1 MWSAQ
6 AILLTDKDD
15 LAGCHVYFLR
25 FVGISLGF
33 IIFLCTSD
41 IKISDSLDVIFII
54 VTRGVIEYSGIELIV
69 FLECFL
75 IVKTA
80 GRAVGLC
87 RTGGKAMASMENLRI
102 PLASGMVT
110 RMIKVRGDQTFF

>member
-1 MWSAQ
+1 M
-6 AILLTDKDD
+6 
-15 LAGCHVYFLR
+15 
-25 FVGISLGF
+25 
-33 IIFLCTSD
+33 
-41 IKISDSLDVIFII
+41 
-54 VTRGVIEYSGIELIV
+54 TRGVIEYSGIELIV